1 MLLTGKSPHGGD
13 IYQNRGFLDFSANIN
28 PMGMPGPVKDALIR
42 AAERADVYP
51 DPRCG
56 ALREK
61 LSRAEDVPA
70 EWILCG
76 NGAAELIYL
85 YAYALAARDAPDE
98 RPALVISPTFC
109 EYELALHAAGV
120 PVERYYLRE
129 GDGFHLTDA
138 VLSVDFSRFSAVFLC
153 SPDNPTGICAEPG
166 LVDALAETG
175 VRLFCDFCFLDLT
188 EKPERYDI
196 PRLIREHPNVTVLR
210 AFTKSYAMA
219 GVRLGYAM
227 CSNTAFLG
235 SMAEGTQ
242 CWNVSVMAQEA
253 GIAAL
258 DCRGWLVESVN
269 RIARERERLAAGLR
283 ELGLRVLPGEANY
296 LLLQGR
302 GDLAALL
309 RERGIL
315 VRDCADYPG
324 LCPGWVRIAVRTP
337 EENDKLFIAV
347 REVYL

>member
-28 PMGMPGPVKDALIR
+28 PMGMPGPVREALIR
-42 AAERADVYP
+42 AAEHADVYP

-56 ALREK
+56 ALRER
-61 LSRAEDVPA
+61 LSRAEGVPA
-70 EWILCG
+70 DCILCG

-85 YAYALAARDAPDE
+85 YAYALAARDE
-98 RPALVISPTFC
+98 RPALVLSPTFC

-120 PVERYYLRE
+120 PVERYFLRE
-129 GDGFHLTDA
+129 EDGFRLTEA
-138 VLSVDFSRFSAVFLC
+138 VLSENFSRFSAVFLC
-153 SPDNPTGICAEPG
+153 SPDNPTGICTEPG
-166 LVDALAETG
+166 LVDALAENG

-188 EKPERYDI
+188 EDPERYAI

-227 CSNTAFLG
+227 CSDAAFLG

-258 DCRGWLVESVN
+258 DCRGWLRESVK
-269 RIARERERLAAGLR
+269 RVASGRERLAGGLR

-296 LLLQGR
+296 LLLHGR

-315 VRDCADYPG
+315 VRECADYPG
-324 LCPGWVRIAVRTP
+324 LCPGWVRVAVRTP
-337 EENDKLFIAV
+337 EENNRLLIAV
-347 REVYL
+347 REVLQ